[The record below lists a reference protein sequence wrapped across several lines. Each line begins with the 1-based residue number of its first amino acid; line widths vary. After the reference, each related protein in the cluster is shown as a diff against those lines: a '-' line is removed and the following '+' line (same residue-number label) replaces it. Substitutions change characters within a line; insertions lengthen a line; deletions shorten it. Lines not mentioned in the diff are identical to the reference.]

1 MTEYG
6 TRLPE
11 HPLDELLAY
20 TGLTSWRYTIYHAQI
35 PLDARPCRG
44 PGTYKVEVVRFNGT
58 VAAAV
63 RPLNGQVTY
72 EGNLHG

>member
-6 TRLPE
+6 ARLPE
-11 HPLDELLAY
+11 HPLDELLAL
-20 TGLTSWRYTIYHAQI
+20 TGLTSWQYTIFHAQV

-44 PGTYKVEVVRFNGT
+44 PGTYKVQIVRDDGA

-63 RPLNGQVTY
+63 RHLSGQVTF
-72 EGNLHG
+72 EGKLNG